1 MTRQRDKFTEGAYQD
16 LLDAVQAG
24 DESAARALQ
33 TLQQL
38 RAKNE
43 PYAIKHDPHHGW
55 RVYDK
60 LEETRPIEET
70 QPMRR
75 PRGE

>member
-1 MTRQRDKFTEGAYQD
+1 MTRRRDGFTEGAYQD
-16 LLDAVQAG
+16 LLDAVQRG
-24 DESAARALQ
+24 DESAVRALQ

-43 PYAIKHDPHHGW
+43 AYVIKHSPQHGW
-55 RVYDK
+55 HVYDK
-60 LEETRPIEET
+60 LDETRPIEET

-75 PRGE
+75 PRG